1 MNKFY
6 IDHIPVFLATNP
18 LSTGAGLSKTHLE
31 LTYHSLEELGE
42 IIKYIRAEI
51 KNLQAVTISH
61 PDFNKLQGDIL
72 TYYKFVEAA
81 GGAVFNASNELLMIH
96 RLDKWDLPKG
106 KLDPGE
112 TTQQAALREVT
123 EETAITNLTIV
134 EPVNL
139 PHTGA
144 YTYHTFVDHNGKRM
158 LKRTAWYVM
167 RCPGHPIGKPQTSE
181 GISEIKWIPQSEIQ
195 TTTTN
200 SYPTIIDVVQSAVLL
215 NMAKIA

>member
-1 MNKFY
+1 MFVRYN
-6 IDHIPVFLATNP
+6 
-18 LSTGAGLSKTHLE
+18 GA
-31 LTYHSLEELGE
+31 
-42 IIKYIRAEI
+42 
-51 KNLQAVTISH
+51 Q
-61 PDFNKLQGDIL
+61 
-72 TYYKFVEAA
+72 YYKFVEAA

-200 SYPTIIDVVQSAVLL
+200 RSYYYRCGAIGGICLCSYGPLGLYNYPRNYCL
-215 NMAKIA
+215 NCSYSWLSIFGLHQRISYQQ

>member
-51 KNLQAVTISH
+51 KNLQAVTIWH

-81 GGAVFNASNELLMIH
+81 GGAVFNASNELLMISGICPKENLTPEKLPN
-96 RLDKWDLPKG
+96 RQPCAKLPK
-106 KLDPGE
+106 KLP
-112 TTQQAALREVT
+112 
-123 EETAITNLTIV
+123 
-134 EPVNL
+134 
-139 PHTGA
+139 
-144 YTYHTFVDHNGKRM
+144 
-158 LKRTAWYVM
+158 
-167 RCPGHPIGKPQTSE
+167 
-181 GISEIKWIPQSEIQ
+181 
-195 TTTTN
+195 
-200 SYPTIIDVVQSAVLL
+200 
-215 NMAKIA
+215 